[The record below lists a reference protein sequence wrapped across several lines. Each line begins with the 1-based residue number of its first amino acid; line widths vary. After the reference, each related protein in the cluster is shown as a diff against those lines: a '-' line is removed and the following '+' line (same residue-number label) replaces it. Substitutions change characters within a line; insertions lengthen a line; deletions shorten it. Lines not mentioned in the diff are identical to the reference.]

1 MSNPYLAYYANQAG
15 SGLAGF
21 QGVRYQRGHGFFSSI
36 FQNVLRPLA
45 KYLGKKALSTGVE
58 IGSDILKGE
67 DIKESAK
74 KRLKTTGKSIVN
86 DAIERAKNF
95 AQTGSGGKRRR
106 KRKYK
111 KSKGKLKK
119 DSKKLAKNKKKTSKK
134 SKKKPVKR
142 KKAVSKHLK
151 HIFT

>member
-1 MSNPYLAYYANQAG
+1 MSNPYLDYYTNQAG

-74 KRLKTTGKSIVN
+74 KRLKTTGRSIFN
-86 DAIERAKNF
+86 DAIERAQHF

-111 KSKGKLKK
+111 KKRENGEKLQ
-119 DSKKLAKNKKKTSKK
+119 KNELKI
-134 SKKKPVKR
+134 KR
-142 KKAVSKHLK
+142 KPIKSLK
-151 HIFT
+151 RSQSRGRRQ